1 MYRDA
6 VEYPR
11 KGEWLAPNSECYEL
25 YKEWKKNPNARHTK
39 GGPPTAKM
47 KLDALIAKLD
57 KEFEK
62 WRT

>member
-25 YKEWKKNPNARHTK
+25 YKEWKKNPGAKGTK
-39 GGPPTAKM
+39 DKPSVKQ